1 MVVKTAM
8 PIAFDSF
15 AELHARLGYVPLN
28 RICMNPA
35 PGTATEA
42 DLVRFLEAANKRLY
56 ELIDRTLVEKAVGMR
71 ESMIAAKLIQRLANH
86 VEENDLGLV
95 AGADGPYRLVPGL
108 VRLPDVSF
116 IRWQDVPNESLP
128 DETLSTLTA
137 SLVVEVL
144 SSSNTAAEIA
154 RKRDQFFAHGCKQ
167 FWVVD
172 PETQTVE
179 VFTSIT
185 RVKSLSATDTLDGG
199 KILPGFSMPVSV
211 LFNLERRKPGK
222 KKG

>member
-1 MVVKTAM
+1 MVVKSAM

-86 VEENDLGLV
+86 VEEHDLGLV
-95 AGADGPYRLVPGL
+95 AGADGPFRLLPGL

-154 RKRDQFFAHGCKQ
+154 RKRDQFFSHGCKQ

-172 PETQTVE
+172 HETQTVD

-185 RVKSLSATDTLDGG
+185 RVKSLSTTDTLDGG
-199 KILPGFSMPVSV
+199 KILPGFSMQVV
-211 LFNLERRKPGK
+211 DLFTLERRKPGK

>member
-1 MVVKTAM
+1 MVVKSAM

-71 ESMIAAKLIQRLANH
+71 ESIIGLKLGRHILDH
-86 VEENDLGLV
+86 VEAHDLGLI
-95 AGADGPYRLVPGL
+95 AGADGPYRLSAGL

-116 IRWQDVPNESLP
+116 IRWQDVPNELLP
-128 DETLSTLTA
+128 DEAFSSLTA

-154 RKRDQFFAHGCKQ
+154 RKRDQFFAHGCKK

-185 RVKSLSATDTLDGG
+185 RVKSLSSTDTLDGG
-199 KILPGFSMPVSV
+199 KILPGFSMPVAD
-211 LFNLERRKPGK
+211 LFTLVRRRPGK

>member
-1 MVVKTAM
+1 MVVKSAM

-42 DLVRFLEAANKRLY
+42 DLTRFLEAANKRLY
-56 ELIDRTLVEKAVGMR
+56 ELIDRTLVEKTVGMR
-71 ESMIAAKLIQRLANH
+71 ESIIGLKLGRHLQEH
-86 VEENDLGLV
+86 VESHELGLV
-95 AGADGPYRLVPGL
+95 TGADGRYRLSAGL

-116 IRWQDVPNESLP
+116 IRWQDVPNGVLP
-128 DETLSTLTA
+128 DEAFSSLTA

-154 RKRDQFFAHGCKQ
+154 RKREQFFACGCKQ

-172 PETQTVE
+172 PDAQTVE

-185 RVKSLSATDTLDGG
+185 RAKRLTSTDTLDGG
-199 KILPGFSMPVSV
+199 KLLPGFSMPVSE
-211 LFNLERRKPGK
+211 LFTLERRRPARK
-222 KKG
+222 KE